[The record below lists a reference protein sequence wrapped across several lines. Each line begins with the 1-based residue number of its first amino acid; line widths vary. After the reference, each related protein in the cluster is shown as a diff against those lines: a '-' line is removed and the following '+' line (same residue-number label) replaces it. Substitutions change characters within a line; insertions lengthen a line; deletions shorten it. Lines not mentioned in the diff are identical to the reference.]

1 MRLVK
6 DVGRWV
12 HGPLR
17 RVGRW
22 RRWRGPLLVLAAVV
36 LVIGLVRVAAELY
49 TDWLWFEH
57 LGHSSILATHL
68 ATRALLFAVVGG
80 TSLGLFQLNVALARH
95 VAARQE
101 GAATNDAEA
110 LWVFLARLNARLDDV
125 PRGQWPHAA
134 VSATGV
140 VLAAVFGLW
149 GAAHW
154 ETALRLLHAV
164 PFQTVEPLFGRD
176 AGTYVFTMPALR
188 ALVGWL
194 GLLVLA
200 IGAAVVAT
208 YLIATVYVLRL
219 SFGDA
224 AQALRRPAWLHLAA
238 VGAALLL
245 IVAGGHQLARA
256 DLVFATGA
264 RAADVPLSGYAD
276 ALIRAPAYSVMTV
289 AALVAAC
296 SVVLAGW
303 RRQRGPALWAIAGYL
318 AIAASGM
325 LSPRLVQAFLVN
337 PNEPDFE
344 RPYIERLIAAT
355 RQSYGVAQ
363 LQERIMPAA
372 DEPPRVDAQ
381 TLAELPLWD
390 HLALRDALNQRQAFR
405 PYYGFVDVDLDRYE
419 GPNGQRAVTV
429 AVRELRSDAVPS
441 RTWVATHLQYTHG
454 YGLIM
459 AAASGVLDDGSPRFL
474 IGDLPPRGV
483 ERGDPAEAP
492 IERPEIYYGEAA
504 LPYAIVKASVSDL
517 DVPRGDED
525 LTTRYQGRGI
535 GIGNWLTKLAFA
547 VRFADPNL
555 LLSSAVGDGSEVLYD
570 RQIAQRVTRLAPFLK
585 LDPDPYPVL
594 ADGRLYWI
602 VDAYTTTAD
611 YPLAYRRPFS
621 AVEGRPAGPDREPIN
636 YIRNSVKAIVDAYEG
651 SVRLFVAD
659 PTDPLLATYRRI
671 YPDLLEPLESM
682 APALRA
688 HLRYPQHLF
697 AIQADI
703 LGRFHVQDPTAFYY
717 GDDVW
722 QVAREKL
729 EARVS
734 TRPHYVLMP
743 LPGEPHAELLLTQP
757 FSPFSQ
763 TNDKHNLAGLLIAR
777 SDPPHTGELVLQRYP
792 RDRLVSGPFQVE
804 LRIDQDPSIAAQFG
818 LWQRAGLLVMRSNLL
833 TLPIGPSP
841 LYVESVY
848 LQRGLRPTIPELRR
862 VILATGDRVVM
873 ESTAPAALARLTG
886 QNLAETPASA
896 GAPATESAV
905 TQLTR
910 TIRERLIT
918 AQDALAAGD
927 RGRYADELAALEAE
941 LKRLEELAGR

>member
-1 MRLVK
+1 V
-6 DVGRWV
+6 
-12 HGPLR
+12 
-17 RVGRW
+17 
-22 RRWRGPLLVLAAVV
+22 
-36 LVIGLVRVAAELY
+36 GLVRVAAELY

-57 LGHSSILATHL
+57 LGHGSILATRL
-68 ATRALLFAVVGG
+68 ATQALLFGLVGG
-80 TSLGLFQLNVALARH
+80 ASLGLFQLNVAIARR

-101 GAATNDAEA
+101 RAATNDDEA

-125 PRGQWPHAA
+125 PRAQWPHAA
-134 VSATGV
+134 VAATG
-140 VLAAVFGLW
+140 LAFAAAFGFW
-149 GAAHW
+149 GAAQW

-164 PFQTVEPLFGRD
+164 PFQTLEPLFGRD
-176 AGTYVFTMPALR
+176 AGFYVVTMPALR

-194 GLLVLA
+194 ALLLLA
-200 IGAAVVAT
+200 TGAGVVAT
-208 YLIATVYVLRL
+208 YLIATIYALRL
-219 SFGDA
+219 SFGDTA
-224 AQALRRPAWLHLAA
+224 RAFDRRAWLHLAA
-238 VGAALLL
+238 LGAGLLL
-245 IVAGGHQLARA
+245 MVAGGHQLARA
-256 DLVFATGA
+256 DLVFATSA

-276 ALIRAPAYSVMTV
+276 AVVQAPAYSVMTV
-289 AALVAAC
+289 AALVAA
-296 SVVLAGW
+296 SSLVLAGW
-303 RRQRGPALWAIAGYL
+303 RRQGAPALWAMAAYL
-318 AIAASGM
+318 VVTAIAM

-337 PNEPDFE
+337 PNGPDFE

-355 RQSYGVAQ
+355 RHSYGLAQ
-363 LQERIMPAA
+363 VGERIMPAA
-372 DEPPRVDAQ
+372 DEPPRIDMQ
-381 TLAELPLWD
+381 TLTQLPLWD
-390 HLALRDALNQRQAFR
+390 HLALRDALNQLQAFR
-405 PYYGFVDVDLDRYE
+405 PYYGFLDVDLDRYE
-419 GPNGQRAVTV
+419 GPNGGRAVTV
-429 AVRELRSDAVPS
+429 AARELRPDAVPS

-454 YGLIM
+454 YGLTM
-459 AAASGVLDDGSPRFL
+459 AAASGVLDDGSPRLL
-474 IGDLPPRGV
+474 IRDLPPRG
-483 ERGDPAEAP
+483 EAP
-492 IERPEIYYGEAA
+492 VERPEIYYGEAP
-504 LPYAIVKASVSDL
+504 LPYAIVKASGSDL
-517 DVPRGDED
+517 DPPRGDED
-525 LTTRYQGRGI
+525 LARRYEGRGI
-535 GIGNWLTKLAFA
+535 GIGNWPTKLAFA

-555 LLSSAVGDGSEVLYD
+555 LLSSALGDGSELLYH

-585 LDPDPYPVL
+585 LDPDPYLVL

-602 VDAYTTTAD
+602 VDAYTTTPD

-621 AVEGRPAGPDREPIN
+621 AVEGRPTGPDREPIN

-671 YPDLLEPLESM
+671 YPDLLEPLEAM
-682 APALRA
+682 APELRA
-688 HLRYPQHLF
+688 HLRYPQQLF
-697 AIQADI
+697 SIQADI

-722 QVAREKL
+722 QIAREKL

-743 LPGEPHAELLLTQP
+743 LPGEPHGELLLTQP

-777 SDPPHTGELVLQRYP
+777 SDPPHAGELILQRYP

-818 LWQRAGLLVMRSNLL
+818 LWQRSGLLVMRSNLL
-833 TLPIGPSP
+833 TLPIGPTP

-873 ESTAPAALARLTG
+873 ESTVPAALARLTG

-896 GAPATESAV
+896 GAPTESAV
-905 TQLTR
+905 AQLTR
-910 TIRERLIT
+910 AIRERLVT

-927 RGRYADELAALEAE
+927 RGRYADELAGLEAD
-941 LKRLEELAGR
+941 LKRLEEL